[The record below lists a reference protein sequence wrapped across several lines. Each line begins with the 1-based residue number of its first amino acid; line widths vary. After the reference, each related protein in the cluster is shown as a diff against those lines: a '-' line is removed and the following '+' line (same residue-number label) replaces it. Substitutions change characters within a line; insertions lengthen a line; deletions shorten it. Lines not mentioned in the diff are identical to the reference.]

1 MLPKSD
7 RSECCISVAYVPSV
21 NMESGL
27 LFLISIVDSNRLIV
41 HSSLIIS
48 RNDAA
53 MRFPGSSKDKKAK
66 NNPDDDESSE
76 AGAPVAASQVQVK
89 RIFCAKCG
97 KVFSEPVKLTV
108 KGKGSADEYS
118 ACPHCFSR
126 ISSFYTEETSRAS
139 EESVDV
145 DEPVPEDVDAGS
157 EETEVTE
164 ETEEAEETEEPA
176 SVVEGAKPEGCAC
189 GHSVGY
195 LKTLP
200 KGSPTPD
207 ECFTCPSLIKCKY

>member
-7 RSECCISVAYVPSV
+7 CLERCISVACVPSV

-41 HSSLIIS
+41 HSSLVIS

-66 NNPDDDESSE
+66 NNADDDDSSE
-76 AGAPVAASQVQVK
+76 VSAPAASQVQVK
-89 RIFCAKCG
+89 RILCVKCG

-126 ISSFYTEETSRAS
+126 ISSFYTEEPSHTT
-139 EESVDV
+139 EESVDQ
-145 DEPVPEDVDAGS
+145 PVPEDVDAGS
-157 EETEVTE
+157 EETDVTE
-164 ETEEAEETEEPA
+164 GTEEVEETKEPA